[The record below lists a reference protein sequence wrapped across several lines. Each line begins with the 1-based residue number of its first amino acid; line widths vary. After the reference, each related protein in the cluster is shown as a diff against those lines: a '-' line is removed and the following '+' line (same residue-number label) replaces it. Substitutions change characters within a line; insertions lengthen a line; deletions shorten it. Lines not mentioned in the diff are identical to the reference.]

1 MTSGNNE
8 IVLRPKDMETEA
20 SKKLVKDLGLGT
32 DVIETTT
39 HLNPVSKVSESE
51 DDTDFS
57 RENLRELI
65 TIGTRSSGDL
75 YHLAQS
81 SQNAKVYSALTEMIK
96 ATAQANRELLEVKKI
111 AKEISNTTPEG
122 ESGPNTVNQNLIVTM
137 TTTDLANMVKSLAN
151 GDSSVKP

>member
-1 MTSGNNE
+1 MASGNNE
-8 IVLRPKDMETEA
+8 IVLRPEDMETEA
-20 SKKLVKDLGLGT
+20 SKELVKDLGLGT
-32 DVIETTT
+32 GVIETTG
-39 HLNPVSKVSESE
+39 HLNPIPVVSENE

-57 RENLRELI
+57 RENLRMLI

-81 SQNAKVYSALTEMIK
+81 SQNAKVYTALTEMIK

-111 AKEISNTTPEG
+111 SKEISNTTPEG
-122 ESGPNTVNQNLIVTM
+122 ESGPSTVNQNLIVTM

-151 GDSSVKP
+151 GADGAKS